1 MDDRNEKIRKRA
13 HEIWEEEGRPEGR
26 EYSHWLRARAEIDA
40 EDGERP
46 ERPETGPL
54 DLLGLRPLRRAQPA

>member
-1 MDDRNEKIRKRA
+1 MDDRDERIRKRA

-40 EDGERP
+40 EDRETP
-46 ERPETGPL
+46 ERTETDPH
-54 DLLGLRPLRRAQPA
+54 DLFGRTLGRIQTA

>member
-26 EYSHWLRARAEIDA
+26 EYSHWLRARTEIDA
-40 EDGERP
+40 EDAERP
-46 ERPETGPL
+46 ERTESPL
-54 DLLGLRPLRRAQPA
+54 DLLGLTALRRALPA

>member
-26 EYSHWLRARAEIDA
+26 EYSHWLRARADIQA
-40 EDGERP
+40 EDDEEPKRAVD
-46 ERPETGPL
+46 PL
-54 DLLGLRPLRRAQPA
+54 DLLGLGAGRIRTA

>member
-54 DLLGLRPLRRAQPA
+54 DLLGLRALRRAQPA

>member
-1 MDDRNEKIRKRA
+1 MDDSNERIRKRA

-40 EDGERP
+40 EDDERP
-46 ERPETGPL
+46 NRSETGPL
-54 DLLGLRPLRRAQPA
+54 DLLGLTILRRAQPA